1 MDVKEAWHIVEQ
13 KNEDDEPIAIVELKH
28 YFSFWLV
35 RKGMYC
41 ASSSLA
47 SILVNKSTGKMVSAA
62 INDPR
67 IAQKRIIR
75 RIDPEEVKDKPFH
88 LTYVKM
94 LDYHRK

>member
-1 MDVKEAWHIVEQ
+1 
-13 KNEDDEPIAIVELKH
+13 
-28 YFSFWLV
+28 
-35 RKGMYC
+35 
-41 ASSSLA
+41 
-47 SILVNKSTGKMVSAA
+47 MVSAA

-88 LTYVKM
+88 LAYVKM